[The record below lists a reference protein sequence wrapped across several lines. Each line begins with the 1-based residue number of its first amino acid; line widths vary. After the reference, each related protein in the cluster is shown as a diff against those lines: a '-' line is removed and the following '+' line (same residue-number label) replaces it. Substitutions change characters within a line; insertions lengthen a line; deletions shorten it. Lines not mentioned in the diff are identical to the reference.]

1 MKMVIAPAMAML
13 RVMVVANGVAA
24 AVAKTADMMAEM
36 RGTVVAIA
44 AALDINEDG
53 RVCCIGNGDGCG
65 ALVTTGA
72 AAR

>member
-1 MKMVIAPAMAML
+1 MVMVIAPAMATL

-24 AVAKTADMMAEM
+24 AVAKTADTMAEM

-53 RVCCIGNGDGCG
+53 SVCCIGNGDGCG
-65 ALVTTGA
+65 ALVTTGVA
-72 AAR
+72 A